1 MIAKIDK
8 EKIESAAEKLIKRG
22 RLSEAITEY
31 QKLLNGGDQDIPIRN
46 IVGDLYVKS
55 NQKDKAA
62 KEFLKIAEIY
72 AEKGLNSKSIAIY
85 KRIIRL
91 NPDDTETARKLADL
105 YYNQGFISESKTE
118 YLNLAKRFK
127 KEKKNREAI
136 LIFEKLLKID
146 QGSRDARLTL
156 ADLYS
161 EEGNIEPAVEELNA
175 VAEDMIRKNELKD
188 AEGLLLRARKIK
200 DTHLRTL
207 ANLIELL
214 KLQDKKQEAL
224 SLIDEVLEK
233 DTNNIKALHLQGNL
247 FYENGEA
254 EKAEAVFNKILGIK
268 PNDVDSRVKLGKI
281 AIQRDQLDKAFAL
294 YDPLVDTLL
303 RKQKGDKAIGL
314 MGLLLETKKLHL
326 PTIEKLASIYQAR
339 NQKKN
344 LEIVYGVLLEEY
356 RQRKL
361 REKVLTILDALLLIS
376 PENKRY
382 VEESAKLRKEL
393 GISEKTS
400 PQQESPPK
408 ETAEDIIQEIL
419 LKVDLHLEQGLIRN
433 AKRILENL
441 RMRFPD
447 DPRVMQKVE
456 ELAGV
461 ETQVNMND
469 LQNRVEK
476 VARRE
481 TEIHKKDFVPP
492 GEDLMGGGNAGLVD
506 DKLTAADL
514 FAETDIIP
522 FMTQQTGEKKYFDLS
537 ENIDEELE
545 AIQAIFNYQI
555 RGDTTI
561 VEKALSDI
569 VSEFRKAL
577 DEKVEKEDYRS
588 HYDLAIA
595 FLEQRLFDEA
605 IEECKLAS
613 HDENLRLEC
622 FSVISHCYREKK
634 DYDEAIQWLDEAI
647 AIVEEN
653 SSQAYALKYEKA
665 ILFED
670 LKDNKNADKLF
681 SEVYKWNAHY
691 RDIAKKVK

>member
-1 MIAKIDK
+1 MIAKSDK
-8 EKIESAAEKLIKRG
+8 EKIEGAAEKLIKKG

-31 QKLLNGGDQDIPIRN
+31 QKLLNGGDQDLPIRN
-46 IVGDLYVKS
+46 IIGDLYVKS
-55 NQKDKAA
+55 NQKDKATG
-62 KEFLKIAEIY
+62 EFQKIAEIY
-72 AEKGLNSKSIAIY
+72 AGKGLNSKSIAIY

-91 NPDDTETARKLADL
+91 NPDDTETAKKLADL
-105 YYNQGFISESKTE
+105 YYNQGFISEAKTE

-127 KEKKNREAI
+127 KEKKNQNAI
-136 LIFEKLLKID
+136 LIYETLLKID
-146 QGSRDARLTL
+146 QGSREARLTL
-156 ADLYS
+156 AELYS
-161 EEGNIEPAVEELNA
+161 EEGKLEPAVEELNA
-175 VAEDMIRKNELKD
+175 VAEDMMRKNELKD
-188 AEGLLLRARKIK
+188 AEGLLIRAREIK
-200 DTHLRTL
+200 DTYLRTL

-214 KLQDKKQEAL
+214 KLQDKKPEAL
-224 SLIDEVLEK
+224 ALIDEVLKK
-233 DTNNIKALHLQGNL
+233 DTKNIKALHLQGNL
-247 FYENGEA
+247 FFEDGEL
-254 EKAEAVFNKILGIK
+254 EKAEAVFNQILSIK

-281 AIQRDQLDKAFAL
+281 AIQNDQLDKAFGF

-314 MGLLLETKKLHL
+314 MGLLLKPKKIHL
-326 PTIEKLASIYQAR
+326 PTLEKLASIYKIR

-344 LEIVYGVLLEEY
+344 LEIVYNVLLEEY
-356 RQRKL
+356 RSSKL
-361 REKVLTILDALLLIS
+361 REKVLSILDALLAIS
-376 PENKRY
+376 PDNKLY
-382 VEESAKLRKEL
+382 MDESTTLRKEL
-393 GISEKTS
+393 GILDKPAPLEKS
-400 PQQESPPK
+400 PAGEETEDIVQESL
-408 ETAEDIIQEIL
+408 I
-419 LKVDLHLEQGLIRN
+419 KVDLHLEQGLIRN

-447 DPRVMQKVE
+447 DPRILQKVE
-456 ELAGV
+456 ALSGV
-461 ETQVNMND
+461 DTQVDMD
-469 LQNRVEK
+469 ELQNRVEK

-481 TEIHKKDFVPP
+481 TEIHKKDFIPP
-492 GEDLMGGGNAGLVD
+492 QGIAIEGKNDRLVD

-522 FMTQQTGEKKYFDLS
+522 FMTQEIGEKKYFDLT
-537 ENIDEELE
+537 EKIDEELE

-595 FLEQRLFDEA
+595 FLEQRLFEEA

-634 DYDEAIQWLDEAI
+634 DYDEAVQWLDEAL
-647 AIVEEN
+647 AIVAEN
-653 SSQAYALKYEKA
+653 SGQAYALKYEKA
-665 ILFED
+665 ILYED
-670 LKDNKNADKLF
+670 MKDNKAAGKLF
-681 SEVYKWNAHY
+681 REVHKWNSDY